1 MSHGCA
7 ERITAQ
13 PGWGKVPTQTDNP
26 ARIGLVVALQ
36 QAGGGVVAEP
46 WKAVPAHGEPWDSAL
61 VQRFLQGEPL
71 AVRRVATL
79 ARQVAATHAY
89 AMPAADREDVA
100 QEVVLQ
106 VYRALTA
113 RGFALRSGL
122 EPLVRAV
129 AHRRCVD
136 WMRRGRRMRPLGVDP
151 PSRATAP
158 DDAAARHEEALAGA
172 EVIRRLSEPCR
183 EVLRL
188 RIAHGLSHSAVAER
202 LGRSEGGVRNLLSKC
217 LHEARRLLH
226 ELDAHR
232 GPGGDRGP
240 IR

>member
-7 ERITAQ
+7 ESTTPR
-13 PGWGKVPTQTDNP
+13 PGRGRVRVRADNP
-26 ARIGLVVALQ
+26 ARIRRVLKLQ
-36 QAGGGVVAEP
+36 QAGRSTVAEP
-46 WKAVPAHGEPWDSAL
+46 WMAVPADGEPWDVAL
-61 VQRFLQGEPL
+61 VRRFLQGESL

-113 RGFALRSGL
+113 PGFTLRGEL

-136 WMRRGRRMRPLGVDP
+136 WMRRGRRMRPLGVDL
-151 PSRATAP
+151 PSREAAP

-172 EVIRRLSEPCR
+172 DVIRRLSAPCR
-183 EVLRL
+183 EILRL
-188 RIAHGLSHSAVAER
+188 RIADGLSHRAIAGR

-226 ELDAHR
+226 ETDPHR
-232 GPGGDRGP
+232 GPGGDRGLT
-240 IR
+240 R

>member
-7 ERITAQ
+7 ERTTPQ
-13 PGWGKVPTQTDNP
+13 LGWGRARVRTDIP
-26 ARIGLVVALQ
+26 ARIRPVFTLQ
-36 QAGGGVVAEP
+36 QAGGSTVAEP

-89 AMPAADREDVA
+89 AMPAPDREDVA

-113 RGFALRSGL
+113 RGFTLRGGL

-151 PSRATAP
+151 PSRETAP
-158 DDAAARHEEALAGA
+158 DDVAARHEEALAGA

-226 ELDAHR
+226 EHDAHR

-240 IR
+240 TR